1 MARKPRK
8 QTFPEGVA
16 LSTVRGQQGFREG
29 QDPRG
34 WILFASEIRAD
45 PDERTLSG
53 MGRQE
58 AAQRWTKNE
67 RAVRPQTQQNRAR
80 RTHSPVEGGRR
91 GRKGKKQAGPREAV
105 LLKMGWTE
113 ADVQAA
119 RKLGGDGKEGEWG
132 REGPSP
138 CCSSPETRE
147 KAAGS
152 AHRHAQFWL
161 QVREVIYSSRLP
173 STCWVPS
180 DPPNHPGS

>member
-119 RKLGGDGKEGEWG
+119 RKLGGDGKEGERG